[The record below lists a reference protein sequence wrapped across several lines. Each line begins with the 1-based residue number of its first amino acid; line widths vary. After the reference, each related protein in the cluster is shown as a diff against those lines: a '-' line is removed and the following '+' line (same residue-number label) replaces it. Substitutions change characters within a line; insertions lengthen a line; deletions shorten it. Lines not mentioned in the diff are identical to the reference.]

1 MTLKGWR
8 YLHPFLYYRA
18 AAGKVLSARSEISY
32 MEDFSLL
39 RFLVDVRG
47 SDLHI
52 KAGSKP
58 CLRVDG
64 VLRSA
69 DLPVFD
75 MDEVEQFAL
84 TMMND
89 RQKNLFADKNE
100 IDFALTLPGIGRFR
114 TNIFKQRGSIG
125 LAIRRVM
132 SEQLS
137 IAELDLPPI
146 VEELVQEPRGL
157 ILVTG
162 VAGSGKTTTL
172 NTMIDHINRTQQR
185 HIITIE
191 DPIEV
196 LHKDINSF
204 VNQRE
209 IGVDTDSYADALKHV
224 VRQDPD
230 VIMIGEMRDME
241 TAQASLTAAEIGN
254 LVLSSLH
261 TVDTAETIN
270 RIIDLFPP
278 YQQKQVRIM
287 LAATLKGIISLRL
300 LPRVGGGRIPAV
312 EVMVSTATIKEY
324 IINED
329 ETSKI
334 NEAIEQGGYYGMQ
347 SFDQALLSLIEA
359 DKIRS
364 EDALAMSSHAHD
376 FKLKAK
382 QAGFFVA

>member
-8 YLHPFLYYRA
+8 NLHPFLYYRA

>member
-1 MTLKGWR
+1 
-8 YLHPFLYYRA
+8 
-18 AAGKVLSARSEISY
+18 
-32 MEDFSLL
+32 MEDLSLL
-39 RFLVDVRG
+39 RFLVDSRG

-64 VLRSA
+64 ELRTA

-75 MDEVEQFAL
+75 MDEVERFAL
-84 TMMND
+84 AMMND
-89 RQKNLFADKNE
+89 RQKCLFAEKNE
-100 IDFALTLPGIGRFR
+100 IDFALTMPGIGRFR
-114 TNIFKQRGSIG
+114 ANVFKQRGSVG
-125 LAIRRVM
+125 LAIRLVV

-137 IAELDLPPI
+137 IAELDLPPV

-162 VAGSGKTTTL
+162 IAGSGKTTTL
-172 NTMIDHINRTQQR
+172 NTMIDHINKTQRR

-241 TAQASLTAAEIGN
+241 TAQASLSAAEIGN

-261 TVDTAETIN
+261 TIDAAETIN

-278 YQQKQVRIM
+278 HQQKQVRIM

-300 LPRVGGGRIPAV
+300 VPRIGGGRIPAV

-324 IINED
+324 IANED

-334 NEAIEQGGYYGMQ
+334 HDAIEQGGYYGMQ
-347 SFDQALLSLIEA
+347 SFDQALLALIEA
-359 DKIRS
+359 GKIRS

-382 QAGFFVA
+382 QAGHFVA

>member
-1 MTLKGWR
+1 
-8 YLHPFLYYRA
+8 
-18 AAGKVLSARSEISY
+18 

-39 RFLVDVRG
+39 RFLVEARG

-64 VLRSA
+64 VLRTA

-84 TMMND
+84 AMMND
-89 RQKNLFADKNE
+89 RQKNLFAEKNE

-114 TNIFKQRGSIG
+114 ANIFKQRGSVG

-146 VEELVQEPRGL
+146 VEKLVQEPRGL

-172 NTMIDHINRTQQR
+172 NTMIDHINKTQQR

-230 VIMIGEMRDME
+230 VIMIGEMRDKE

-261 TVDTAETIN
+261 TIDAAETIN

-300 LPRVGGGRIPAV
+300 LPRIGGGRIPAV

-334 NEAIEQGGYYGMQ
+334 NEAIEQGSYYGMQ

-359 DKIRS
+359 GQVRI

-382 QAGFFVA
+382 QAGLLIA

>member
-1 MTLKGWR
+1 M
-8 YLHPFLYYRA
+8 HHHA
-18 AAGKVLSARSEISY
+18 AAGKVLSAQSEISY

-39 RFLVDVRG
+39 RFLVDARG

-64 VLRSA
+64 VLRTA
-69 DLPVFD
+69 DLPVYD
-75 MDEVEQFAL
+75 MDEVERFAFA
-84 TMMND
+84 MMND
-89 RQKNLFADKNE
+89 RQKNLFAEKNE

-114 TNIFKQRGSIG
+114 TNIFKQRGSVG

-137 IAELDLPPI
+137 IAELDLPPV

-172 NTMIDHINRTQQR
+172 NTMIDHINKTQQR

-261 TVDTAETIN
+261 TIDAAETIN

-347 SFDQALLSLIEA
+347 SFDRALLSLIEA

>member
-1 MTLKGWR
+1 
-8 YLHPFLYYRA
+8 
-18 AAGKVLSARSEISY
+18 

-39 RFLVDVRG
+39 RLLVDARG

-64 VLRSA
+64 VLRTA
-69 DLPVFD
+69 DLPAFD
-75 MDEVEQFAL
+75 MDEVERFAL
-84 TMMND
+84 AMMND
-89 RQKNLFADKNE
+89 RQKNLFAEKNE
-100 IDFALTLPGIGRFR
+100 VDFALTLPGIGRFR
-114 TNIFKQRGSIG
+114 TNVFKQRGSVG
-125 LAIRRVM
+125 LAIRRVI

-137 IAELDLPPI
+137 IAELDLPPV

-172 NTMIDHINRTQQR
+172 NTMIDHINKTQQR

-261 TVDTAETIN
+261 TIDAAETIN

-324 IINED
+324 IVNED

-347 SFDQALLSLIEA
+347 SFDQALLALIEA

-382 QAGFFVA
+382 QAGHFVA

>member
-1 MTLKGWR
+1 
-8 YLHPFLYYRA
+8 
-18 AAGKVLSARSEISY
+18 

-39 RFLVDVRG
+39 RFLVDARG

-75 MDEVEQFAL
+75 MAEVERFAL
-84 TMMND
+84 AMMND
-89 RQKNLFADKNE
+89 RQKKLFAEKNE
-100 IDFALTLPGIGRFR
+100 IDFALTMPGIGRFR
-114 TNIFKQRGSIG
+114 ANVFKQRGSIG
-125 LAIRRVM
+125 LAIRRVI

-137 IAELDLPPI
+137 IAELDLPPV

-172 NTMIDHINRTQQR
+172 NTMIDHINKTQQR

-261 TVDTAETIN
+261 TVDAAETIN

-287 LAATLKGIISLRL
+287 LAATLRGIISLRL
-300 LPRVGGGRIPAV
+300 LPRIGGGRIPAV

>member
-1 MTLKGWR
+1 MR
-8 YLHPFLYYRA
+8 HHA
-18 AAGKVLSARSEISY
+18 AAGKVLSPQSEISY

-39 RFLVDVRG
+39 RFLVDARG

-64 VLRSA
+64 MLRTA

-75 MDEVEQFAL
+75 LAQVERFAL
-84 TMMND
+84 AMMND
-89 RQKNLFADKNE
+89 RQKKLFAEKNE
-100 IDFALTLPGIGRFR
+100 LDFALTLPGIGRFR
-114 TNIFKQRGSIG
+114 TNVFKQRGSVG
-125 LAIRRVM
+125 LAIRRVV

-137 IAELDLPPI
+137 IAELDLPPV
-146 VEELVQEPRGL
+146 VEELVREPRGL

-162 VAGSGKTTTL
+162 IAGSGKTTTL
-172 NTMIDHINRTQQR
+172 NTMIDHINKTQQR

-196 LHKDINSF
+196 VHTDINSF

-261 TVDTAETIN
+261 TVDAAETIN

-347 SFDQALLSLIEA
+347 SFDQALLSLIDA
-359 DKIRS
+359 GKIRT

-382 QAGFFVA
+382 QAGHFVA